1 MSNSAVAGDLSGLTA
16 TGRPISGHGRRQIS
30 KFVRSMLNQPS
41 SGSRHSHVH
50 SSMLDHTSSGYINE
64 SRPHSSVLTE
74 RSRSFAD
81 SGMRPLTGNSEKR
94 GGKFV
99 ANFCQTI
106 LNGPSSTSMTR
117 GGDRRNARGVRGE
130 DDDGG
135 DVNLTNRK
143 G

>member
-50 SSMLDHTSSGYINE
+50 SSVLDHTSSGYVPE
-64 SRPHSSVLTE
+64 ARPHSNVVTE

-81 SGMRPLTGNSEKR
+81 PGVRPLTGNSEKR

-106 LNGPSSTSMTR
+106 LNGPSNTSLTKANGHR
-117 GGDRRNARGVRGE
+117 YVGSVRGE
-130 DDDGG
+130 DEDPG
-135 DVNLTNRK
+135 DIKQIGRK